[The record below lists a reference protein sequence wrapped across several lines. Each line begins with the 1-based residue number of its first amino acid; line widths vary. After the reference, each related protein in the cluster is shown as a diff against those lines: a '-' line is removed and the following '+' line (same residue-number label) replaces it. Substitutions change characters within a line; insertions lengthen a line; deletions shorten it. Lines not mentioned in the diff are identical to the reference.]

1 MDSSNISNNQKEGVN
16 IGKYNGLL
24 CNINSKYILQK
35 IFENMSQK
43 KSLTIIKNNKIIQQ
57 RLDISIDTY
66 KEYFITYTTIEIEI
80 IPIEKVYGKFINISK
95 KEDEQF
101 FHIYF
106 DNNKEELKK
115 YELNEDDKINSI
127 KIIIDH
133 QIKSFSNLFEECKC
147 IKSITFKRFN
157 RNNVIDMNN
166 MFTEC
171 SSLEEINFSNFNTEN
186 VNNMSDMFCLCQS
199 LKQINV
205 SKFNTENVTDMSCM
219 FSGCYSLKELDLSKF
234 NTKNVKNMNM
244 MFYQCKS
251 LEKLNISNFN
261 TINVTDMGDMFCLC
275 TSLKEINISNFNTNN
290 VKNMNSLFYLCILLE
305 KIQCSNFNIENVTDM
320 KGMFSG
326 CQDEFKTKI
335 KNQIE
340 NLAEEAFE

>member
-16 IGKYNGLL
+16 IGKSNGLL
-24 CNINSKYILQK
+24 YNINSKYILQK
-35 IFENMSQK
+35 IFENMSPK

-127 KIIIDH
+127 KIIIDCKV
-133 QIKSFSNLFEECKC
+133 KSFSKLFEECKC

-186 VNNMSDMFCLCQS
+186 VNNMSDMFC
-199 LKQINV
+199 
-205 SKFNTENVTDMSCM
+205 
-219 FSGCYSLKELDLSKF
+219 GCSSLKELNLSNF
-234 NTKNVKNMNM
+234 ITNNATNMKY
-244 MFYQCKS
+244 MFSECFS
-251 LEKLNISNFN
+251 LEKLNLSNFNTDKVTKMNYMFYDCSSLKELNISNFN
-261 TINVTDMGDMFCLC
+261 FKNV
-275 TSLKEINISNFNTNN
+275 I
-290 VKNMNSLFYLCILLE
+290 NMNF
-305 KIQCSNFNIENVTDM
+305 
-320 KGMFSG
+320 MFSG
-326 CQDEFKTKI
+326 CLDELKIRIKAQI
-335 KNQIE
+335 KNME
-340 NLAEEAFE
+340 EEAF